1 MGSAIPD
8 GGDSS
13 SLSSSSSAL
22 SDKLAVEYGLSCKQK
37 SVLIGY
43 IDSRGEEYVR
53 TKARIV
59 CSQPRRNAAGSLLA
73 ALRDDWQMPV
83 EQPAGNGPPG
93 KDARLAAAEALA
105 REREWKW

>member
-22 SDKLAVEYGLSCKQK
+22 SDKLAVEYGLSGKQK

-43 IDSRGEEYVR
+43 IDSRGEDYVR
-53 TKARIV
+53 TKAYIV
-59 CSQPRRNAAGSLLA
+59 RSQPRRNAAGSLLA